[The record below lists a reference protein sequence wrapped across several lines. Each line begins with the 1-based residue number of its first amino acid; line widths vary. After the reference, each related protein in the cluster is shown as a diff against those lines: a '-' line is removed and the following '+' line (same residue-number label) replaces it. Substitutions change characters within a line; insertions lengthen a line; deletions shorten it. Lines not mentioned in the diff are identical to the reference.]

1 MAKTKSKEIPLGVL
15 IDGLYE
21 MRAERIE
28 LARKVDDMKGQ
39 ERIRRTEILD
49 RLKAQKAEKSSG
61 KHATASRTVSTTYRA
76 ADWKKVYAHIKKTGD
91 FDLLQQRLATTAC
104 DARFAAGKKVPGV
117 EAFEIE
123 DLSVSKS
130 TRSA

>member
-1 MAKTKSKEIPLGVL
+1 MAKSKEIPLGVL

-21 MRAERIE
+21 MRAKRIE

-39 ERIRRTEILD
+39 EAVRRIEILD

-61 KHATASRTVSTTYRA
+61 QYATASRKVSTTYRP

-104 DARFAAGKKVPGV
+104 EARFAAGKKVPGV
-117 EAFEIE
+117 ESFQVE
-123 DLSVSKS
+123 DLSITKS
-130 TRSA
+130 TRSI